1 MSWDRT
7 LLALFVASAMFLR
20 WYATAG
26 PAALVPAG
34 LCGAAAWVIHVFQ
47 RRRYG
52 IQAVGIA
59 QERVRADAWAV
70 LWMML
75 LVVALALLGITAMW

>member
-20 WYATAG
+20 WYSTAG
-26 PAALVPAG
+26 PAALAPAG
-34 LCGAAAWVIHVFQ
+34 LCGVAAWAIHVFQ

-52 IQAVGIA
+52 IQAAGIA
-59 QERVRADAWAV
+59 QERVRADMGAV
-70 LWMML
+70 LWTML
-75 LVVALALLGITAMW
+75 LVVTLALLGITAMW